1 MCVFVD
7 VFAQDNIFDNICSNT
22 CQKGCFLQFCVSDD
36 VESSVSINAN

>member
-7 VFAQDNIFDNICSNT
+7 VFAQDNIFDNICSKT
-22 CQKGCFLQFCVSDD
+22 CLKGCSLQFCVFED